1 MGNGCLLS
9 GIGAFFEAMYQT
21 GLYWRLFLRLAES
34 GPPLP
39 GLGRAEMLSAAF
51 GVNLPD
57 RRMDRGHGH
66 GRRSVL
72 RMGADE
78 RLPSLRE
85 RPLKIAQRVIRL
97 GEAEPHGGGDLRRM
111 REPLMAH

>member
-39 GLGRAEMLSAAF
+39 GLGRTEMLSAAL
-51 GVNLPD
+51 GESARSSNGPWP
-57 RRMDRGHGH
+57 RPRETERPAH
-66 GRRSVL
+66 GR
-72 RMGADE
+72 G
-78 RLPSLRE
+78 
-85 RPLKIAQRVIRL
+85 
-97 GEAEPHGGGDLRRM
+97 
-111 REPLMAH
+111 